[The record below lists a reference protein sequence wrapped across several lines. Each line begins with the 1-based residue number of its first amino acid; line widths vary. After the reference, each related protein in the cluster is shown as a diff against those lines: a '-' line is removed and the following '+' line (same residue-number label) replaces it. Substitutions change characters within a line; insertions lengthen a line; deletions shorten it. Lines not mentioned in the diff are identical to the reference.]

1 MTTIA
6 NSGPAVDTSAGTEQ
20 TLQGMTGLSALLNRF
35 GTGRV
40 VLMAGAVVSTLF
52 ALSDEDGPVLCPFRR
67 CTGGYCPG
75 CGMTRSSGRL
85 VRGDVIGSWQ
95 QHPYLVLG
103 LAQAAVVAALWR
115 FGSGSL
121 RAGIRAHGKRLL
133 VANLALLIGIWVVR
147 LFDGSIPVPF
157 AA

>member
-1 MTTIA
+1 MTTVTNSRPEAGSIA
-6 NSGPAVDTSAGTEQ
+6 ETEQ
-20 TLQGMTGLSALLNRF
+20 SFPGMDVLTSLLQRF

-40 VLMAGAVVSTLF
+40 VLMAGAVIATLF

-75 CGMTRSSGRL
+75 CGLTRSGGRL
-85 VRGDVIGSWQ
+85 VRGDVVGSWQ
-95 QHPYLVLG
+95 QHPFLVLG
-103 LAQAAVVAALWR
+103 VVQAALVATLWR

-121 RAGIRAHGKRLL
+121 RARMQTLSGRFLK
-133 VANLALLIGIWVVR
+133 ANLALLLGIWVIR

-157 AA
+157 AG